1 MCGVAC
7 ACLHEVCVWAGGR
20 DGARAQP
27 PSNKQAQ
34 EMGWGWV
41 LPSAGKRGECANW
54 GEGGGGAG
62 KGGREGCSRAAGGGG
77 ARRPPR
83 RPPPGLSHS
92 RVVMGGGGG
101 GASRGGLLH
110 AHGQSAER
118 EGAKVRSRP
127 GAQAGAHARRRRT
140 PSPHPSP
147 HTHTRTR
154 AHTATRL
161 EVGNQIGALLWLLQ
175 PSKHHL
181 GACAACV
188 RVFGWCACR

>member
-1 MCGVAC
+1 MWGRVRVLARG
-7 ACLHEVCVWAGGR
+7 VCVGGR
-20 DGARAQP
+20 AGRGARPAT
-27 PSNKQAQ
+27 KQQ
-34 EMGWGWV
+34 
-41 LPSAGKRGECANW
+41 AGAGDGLGVGAAECWEKRGVRKL
-54 GEGGGGAG
+54 GGGGGGAG